1 MVKPL
6 CGLFNQSKHLPLR
19 CMPIEIELELA
30 DNDAPITPNFN
41 TSYTAITTSMSWRI
55 QTCQIKCDILSLDNS
70 LDNSHANHLLGGNT
84 SNIIYDTYI

>member
-6 CGLFNQSKHLPLR
+6 CGLFNQSKH
-19 CMPIEIELELA
+19 
-30 DNDAPITPNFN
+30 DAPIRPNSN